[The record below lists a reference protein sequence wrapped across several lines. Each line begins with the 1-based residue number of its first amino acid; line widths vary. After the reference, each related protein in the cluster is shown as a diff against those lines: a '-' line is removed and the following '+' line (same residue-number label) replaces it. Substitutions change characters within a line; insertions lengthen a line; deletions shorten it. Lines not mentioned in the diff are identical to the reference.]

1 MNKPA
6 IRAPVACTA
15 LDRVIHEKSRL
26 GIMTTLI
33 AHPNGLAFTD
43 LKHLCDL
50 TDGNLSRH
58 LQVLQEASLVKVIKS
73 HRHNRPITLCE
84 LTNNGRTQ
92 LAQYLDVLERIVS
105 DANAAKQG
113 ATKRRTPRKPG

>member
-1 MNKPA
+1 MNKAA
-6 IRAPVACTA
+6 IDERVTSAA

-33 AHPNGLAFTD
+33 AHPNGLAFID

-58 LQVLQEASLVKVIKS
+58 LQVLQKASLVSVTKS
-73 HRHNRPITLCE
+73 HRHNRPITVCE
-84 LTNNGRTQ
+84 LTNTGRTQ

-105 DANAAKQG
+105 DANSAKQG
-113 ATKRRTPRKPG
+113 GPKRRTPRKPG